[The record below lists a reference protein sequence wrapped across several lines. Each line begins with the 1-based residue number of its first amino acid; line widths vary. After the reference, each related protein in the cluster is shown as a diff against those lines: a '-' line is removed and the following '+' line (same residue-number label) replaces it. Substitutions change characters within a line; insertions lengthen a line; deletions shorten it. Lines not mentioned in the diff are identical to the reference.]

1 MDILR
6 YTASARLG
14 AWDSIASDREAFLS
28 LLGRL
33 LQHNARGSLEAI
45 SMVETNDAS
54 LASLTSICDKIAARG
69 NPTLVDLD
77 FENALLAMPELG
89 ALGAQAISEGHAVGM
104 KLSTGALH
112 FGLQELVTAAWELLS
127 LPFRSSTLGFS
138 ALPVLPPL
146 LKSQVG
152 PEEDYF
158 LEQFINVFPFAEGR
172 VQRQVRLGDLV
183 DCSDSGLSDNY
194 VDFVVQ
200 SGPIRWV
207 LELDGSQHEHPEQRA
222 HDEKRDD
229 LLRAEGWVVHRFPT
243 RWIKDGTLP
252 KELARVR
259 NSISSQETRALECYA
274 SYRSIQDC
282 MATSEVHK
290 IAFFSILW
298 PLAVHRCTRGLIQL
312 YSHEALNSGQQQRIL
327 VLEEDIPV
335 VAGAFA
341 TFRRLWSNIY
351 NLTSDSPAPPDV
363 RLDILVEDASAPI
376 NRWRPTVSGA
386 SEGFEVRLVSSAQVV
401 DEEYDVVLSH
411 SFLLQEGYT
420 GIVESQYEDR
430 LPMRIRLRQAI
441 GHRDDRALQWSD
453 LLQYQLA
460 DMEHVEI
467 TEDDK
472 LPEPQL
478 AKLESLLFFLR
489 LIFRKRFFKD
499 GQVRVIARVLQ
510 RKPAIALLPTGGGKS
525 LIYQFCG
532 LLLPGMAIIV
542 DPLVSLMADQVENLK
557 AVGIDLLGQISG
569 RQERE
574 VKNAVMNHMKEG
586 KLAFTFISPERL
598 QDKDFRNDLATVA
611 NQFLVSIAVIDEA
624 HCISE
629 WGHDFRPAYLH
640 LPRTL
645 ERYCATDG
653 ASPIILSLTGTA
665 SFSVLTDIQI
675 QMEVSDQ
682 EAVVMPK
689 SFDRSE
695 LRFEVIPTPANQK
708 SGALNMFKQQLPRKF
723 RLNPGSFYSPKG
735 DDTNGGIVF
744 VPHVN
749 GSHGV
754 TQVAKLLGNGS
765 YFAGERP
772 KGFSGDYT
780 AWQKHKDLVQH
791 DFKRNRIQELVAT
804 KSFGMGIDK
813 PNIRYTCHY
822 MAPQSVESF
831 YQEAGRA
838 GRNGIAGYALCTI
851 LYSDDNWNTAL
862 NILNEPDHKRA
873 MDMLDAVHWDNRGD
887 LLFQSWFLLRTY
899 QDSRTD
905 KEDSSD
911 LWRQLSKSVMG
922 MTPGAINT
930 VGVPFGRYRERQE
943 RAIYRL
949 VLLGVIADYTID
961 WNRRFFEIEVTS
973 PTPQAVLD
981 SLRDYLRQYKFASY
995 VRDRME
1001 GLSTDEVHLAIDGAL
1016 DVLVDFVYEEI
1027 VAKRKQALRT
1037 MGELCR
1043 TFKSD
1048 SDFRSQ
1054 ILAYLQESE
1063 FSASLREWI
1072 GRSID
1077 DIGIEQAASIIHKVE
1092 DLEQRSRLIGT
1103 TRRMLDEAPDNLAL
1117 RLLSVLA
1124 RAASESRDSILE
1136 EVAILV
1142 EQIDSSRNLL
1152 REPEEILLRMA
1163 HEFRNLRPELV
1174 EEIVDLVLRRAGT
1187 PSLARST
1194 LHSFSH
1200 YPKVYSDAVT
1210 LLSAEALNVVTTVKF
1225 NDIGDRE
1232 RMQSHGKS

>member
-1 MDILR
+1 MDTLR

-14 AWDSIASDREAFLS
+14 AWDSIATDREAFLS

-33 LQHNARGSLEAI
+33 LQHNARGSVEAI
-45 SMVETNDAS
+45 RMVETNDMS

-77 FENALLAMPELG
+77 FENALLSMPELDV
-89 ALGAQAISEGHAVGM
+89 LGAQAISEGHAVGM
-104 KLSTGALH
+104 KLGTGSLH
-112 FGLQELVTAAWELLS
+112 FGLQELVNAAWDLLS
-127 LPFRSSTLGFS
+127 LPFRSSGPGFS
-138 ALPVLPPL
+138 ALPVLPSFL
-146 LKSQVG
+146 NSQVG

-158 LEQFINVFPFAEGR
+158 LGQFMKVFPSTEGR
-172 VQRQVRLGDLV
+172 IQRQVRLGDLV
-183 DCSDSGLSDNY
+183 NCPDSGLSNNY

-200 SGPIRWV
+200 SGPIKWV
-207 LELDGSQHEHPEQRA
+207 LELDGTQHEDAGQRA

-229 LLRAEGWVVHRFPT
+229 VLRSEGWTVHRFPT
-243 RWIKDGTLP
+243 RWIKDGTLS
-252 KELARVR
+252 KRLARIR
-259 NSISSQETRALECYA
+259 SSSNLQETRALESHA
-274 SYRSIQDC
+274 SYRSVEDC
-282 MATSEVHK
+282 VAISEVHK
-290 IAFFSILW
+290 TAFFAILW

-312 YSHEALNSGQQQRIL
+312 YSHEALNSSQQQRIL
-327 VLEEDIPV
+327 VLEEDIP
-335 VAGAFA
+335 AIAEAFA
-341 TFRRLWSNIY
+341 TLRRTWSNIH
-351 NLTSDSPAPPDV
+351 NLASNSPAPPSV

-376 NRWRPTVSGA
+376 NRRRHAVSST
-386 SEGFEVRLVSSAQVV
+386 SEGVDVRLVSDTQVA
-401 DEEYDVVLSH
+401 DEEYDIVLSH

-420 GIVESQYEDR
+420 GILESQYEVR
-430 LPMRIRLRQAI
+430 LPQRIRLRQAV

-453 LLQYQLA
+453 FLEYELA
-460 DMEHVEI
+460 DVERAET
-467 TEDDK
+467 TEDAELPALQLVK
-472 LPEPQL
+472 LD
-478 AKLESLLFFLR
+478 SLLFFLR
-489 LIFRKRFFKD
+489 LFFRKRVFKD
-499 GQVRVIARVLQ
+499 GQVRVIAKVLQ
-510 RKPAIALLPTGGGKS
+510 RKAAIALLPTGGGKS
-525 LIYQFCG
+525 LIYQFSG
-532 LLLPGMAIIV
+532 LLLPGMVIVV

-557 AVGIDLLGQISG
+557 AVGIDLLEQISG
-569 RQERE
+569 RQERT
-574 VKNAVMNHMKEG
+574 VKTVVMNQMKEG

-598 QDKDFRNDLATVA
+598 QDKDFRSDLATVA

-645 ERYCATDG
+645 ERYCATNG
-653 ASPIILSLTGTA
+653 APPTILALTGTA

-689 SFDRSE
+689 SFDRHE

-708 SGALNMFKQQLPRKF
+708 SSGLNTFKQQLPRKL
-723 RLNPGSFYSPKG
+723 RLNPGSFYSLKG

-765 YFAGERP
+765 YFAGEKP
-772 KGFSGDYT
+772 KGFPGDYT
-780 AWQKHKDLVQH
+780 AWQKRKDQVQH
-791 DFKRNRIQELVAT
+791 EFKRNRIQELVAT

-838 GRNGIAGYALCTI
+838 GRNGLAGYALCTI

-862 NILNEPDHKRA
+862 SILNEPDHKRA
-873 MDMLDAVHWDNRGD
+873 MGMLDAVHWDNRGD

-899 QDSRTD
+899 KDRRTD

-930 VGVPFGRYRERQE
+930 VRIPFGRYQE

-949 VLLGVIADYTID
+949 VLLGIIADYTID
-961 WNRRFFEIEVTS
+961 WNRGFFAIEVKS
-973 PTPQAVLD
+973 PTPQTVLD
-981 SLRDYLRQYKFASY
+981 SLRDYLQQYKFESY
-995 VRDRME
+995 VRDRIAR
-1001 GLSTDEVHLAIDGAL
+1001 LSADEVHVAIEGAL

-1043 TFKSD
+1043 TFESD
-1048 SDFRSQ
+1048 SDFRNQ

-1077 DIGIEQAASIIHKVE
+1077 DIGIEQAVSTIHKVE
-1092 DLEQRSRLIGT
+1092 DLEQRTRLIGT

-1124 RAASESRDSILE
+1124 RAAGESQDSILG
-1136 EVAILV
+1136 EVAILA
-1142 EQIDSSRNLL
+1142 EQVDSSRNLL
-1152 REPEEILLRMA
+1152 REPDEILLRMA
-1163 HEFRNLRPELV
+1163 HELRDLRPEV
-1174 EEIVDLVLRRAGT
+1174 VDLVLRRAGN
-1187 PSLARST
+1187 PSLARGT
-1194 LHSFSH
+1194 LRAFSH

-1210 LLSAEALNVVTTVKF
+1210 LLSAEALNVATTGKF
-1225 NDIGDRE
+1225 NDIGDKE